1 MIKFQYWHILS
12 EEENDPLKWTNQL
25 RLGWCFLFK

>member
-1 MIKFQYWHILS
+1 LS

-25 RLGWCFLFK
+25 RLGWCFLFKW